1 MRAGARIPTI
11 SRRTTPLLAHTF
23 ARGQSTR
30 ETQVFNAPVGLRK
43 EKEHEN
49 NGKQCIYL
57 GHGAICAICQDR
69 GPGPKSMRCPG
80 KERPGPL
87 HCKAGTNSKE
97 IEVSYPE
104 LRMYAE
110 IYADALEFRKSTMN
124 KLRSGT
130 VGDLNDESRMED
142 VSGIFAGVEHEMSM
156 AMKRTLRKTV
166 GPSVRAWQKAES
178 GIGEHLFA
186 RLIGIIGDPYFATPY
201 RWQGTG
207 ENRVLVEGTPH
218 VRTVSQLWAYCGYG
232 DPERKMRKGISADE
246 LAGLGNPRAKMLVHL
261 LAEACLKAGV
271 RVGDSE
277 DERKAIAKYGQV
289 YLDARELYAER
300 AHRHDCVRCGPSGKP
315 ALAGSPLSKAHAHA
329 AALRKV
335 GKEILRDLW
344 EAAREDANTTD
355 DCSGSEEERI
365 AEEISA

>member
-1 MRAGARIPTI
+1 
-11 SRRTTPLLAHTF
+11 
-23 ARGQSTR
+23 
-30 ETQVFNAPVGLRK
+30 
-43 EKEHEN
+43 
-49 NGKQCIYL
+49 
-57 GHGAICAICQDR
+57 
-69 GPGPKSMRCPG
+69 
-80 KERPGPL
+80 
-87 HCKAGTNSKE
+87 
-97 IEVSYPE
+97 
-104 LRMYAE
+104 MYAE

-186 RLIGIIGDPYFATPY
+186 RLIGIIGDPYVATPY

-207 ENRVLVEGTPH
+207 ENRVLVEDTSR
-218 VRTVSQLWAYCGYG
+218 VRTVSQLWSYCGYG
-232 DPERKMRKGISADE
+232 DPERKMRKGISAEE

-261 LAEACLKAGV
+261 LAEACVKAGV

-277 DERKAIAKYGQV
+277 DERKAISHYGQV
-289 YLDARELYAER
+289 YLDARTAYAER
-300 AHRHDCVRCGPSGKP
+300 SHRHDCVRCGPSGKP
-315 ALAGSPLSKAHAHA
+315 ALAGSPLSKAHQHA
-329 AALRKV
+329 AGLRKV

-344 EAAREDANTTD
+344 GAAREDAGAGAGL
-355 DCSGSEEERI
+355 SGVGAESAGEEL
-365 AEEISA
+365 SA